1 MDAMIRLQN
10 PASTW
15 TYVVNDNPFRDR
27 IGGFLAGPGRTS
39 IAIFAA
45 MWLMPFRVG
54 PRRPLPAEAAGPPGR
69 PVSVRLR
76 APGRSNAAG
85 TLSTG

>member
-45 MWLMPFRVG
+45 MWLMPLMIAWGLVDRYLRKR
-54 PRRPLPAEAAGPPGR
+54 PARRADPYR
-69 PVSVRLR
+69 
-76 APGRSNAAG
+76 
-85 TLSTG
+85 